1 MVIVVGEVVVE
12 LVVIVGGVMVGV
24 KRDAS
29 RKECPS
35 MRERI
40 LRETDL

>member
-12 LVVIVGGVMVGV
+12 LVVIVGGVTVGV